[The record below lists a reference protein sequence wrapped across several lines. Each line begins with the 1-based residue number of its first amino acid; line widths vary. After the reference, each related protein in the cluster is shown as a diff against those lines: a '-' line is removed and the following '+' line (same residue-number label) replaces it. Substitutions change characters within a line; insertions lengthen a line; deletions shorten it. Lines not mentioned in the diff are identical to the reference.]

1 MKRLKKTV
9 LAVMLLM
16 GMSVSLSADEIVG
29 TWVYDKKASLVNA
42 KSEDEK
48 CFLKDAKAEDLIFD
62 SKGHFGHEKMHKGK
76 WKKTIPLSYELT
88 APNKPAVKVKI
99 EKKSLLFIMDLGDF
113 GIITAY
119 YKKK

>member
-1 MKRLKKTV
+1 
-9 LAVMLLM
+9 MLLM

-29 TWVYDKKASLVNA
+29 TWVYDKEASLVNA

-48 CFLKDAKAEDLIFD
+48 WFLKDAKAEDLKFD
-62 SKGHFGHEKMHKGK
+62 SKGHFSHGKMYKGK
-76 WKKTIPLSYELT
+76 WKKTVPLSYELT
-88 APNKPAVKVKI
+88 IPNKPVVKVKI

-113 GIITAY
+113 GVITAY